1 MVFKKYTL
9 KHVEILTKEYINI
22 KVSHMAKKLKTKI
35 CHCRRL

>member
-22 KVSHMAKKLKTKI
+22 KLFHIWLKS
-35 CHCRRL
+35 